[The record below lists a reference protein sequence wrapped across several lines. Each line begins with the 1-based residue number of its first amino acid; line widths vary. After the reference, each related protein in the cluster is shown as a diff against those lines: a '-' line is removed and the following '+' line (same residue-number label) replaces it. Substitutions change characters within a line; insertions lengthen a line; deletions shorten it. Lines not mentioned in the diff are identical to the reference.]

1 MLDNPPLLA
10 IKKTWLRVPS
20 EALRKLD
27 GAQTGHIIDAMDGR
41 GALDA
46 AIKPIDPARAH
57 FVGLA
62 ITAET
67 GPSDN
72 LAILAAI
79 AVGRPGD
86 CLIAAADGFA
96 GTAVVGDN
104 VCWLARNAGFAGI
117 VIDGMARDLD
127 GMLGVGM
134 PTFARGITP
143 NSCVRSGPGRV
154 GFPVVAGGISIES
167 GDVIVGDRDG
177 VVVIPARMLDKVLS
191 RLDAIRTAEAAVQEK
206 IAGGLTCFD
215 NVAALL
221 ASDQVVYI
229 D

>member
-1 MLDNPPLLA
+1 MLENPPLLS
-10 IKKTWLRVPS
+10 IKKAWPRVS
-20 EALRKLD
+20 QETVRKLD
-27 GAQTGHIIDAMDGR
+27 GVQTGHIIDAMDGR

-46 AIKPIDPARAH
+46 AIKPIDPNRAH

-86 CLIAAADGFA
+86 CLIAAADGFT

-127 GMLGVGM
+127 GMLGIGM

-154 GFPVVAGGISIES
+154 GFPVVAGGIAVAP

-177 VVVIPARMLDKVLS
+177 VVVIPAIMLDQVLS
-191 RLDAIRTAEAAVQEK
+191 RLDAIRTAEAAVQAQ
-206 IAGGLTCFD
+206 IAGGLICLD
-215 NVAALL
+215 SVAALL
-221 ASDQVVYI
+221 SSDQVVYI

>member
-10 IKKTWLRVPS
+10 IKKSWTRPS
-20 EALRKLD
+20 ADKLKSLI
-27 GAQTGHIIDAMDGR
+27 GAQTGHIVDAMDGR
-41 GALDA
+41 GAMDA
-46 AIKPIDPARAH
+46 AIKPIDANRAH

-72 LAILAAI
+72 LAIMAAI

-104 VCWLARNAGFAGI
+104 VCWLARNAGFTGI
-117 VIDGMARDLD
+117 VIDGMARDLE
-127 GMLGVGM
+127 GMLGIGM
-134 PTFARGITP
+134 PTFSRGITP

-154 GFPVVAGGISIES
+154 GFPVVAGGIAISP

-177 VVVIPARMLDKVLS
+177 VVVIPADSLDRVLGRLEAIRAAETQVQAKIGTGLT
-191 RLDAIRTAEAAVQEK
+191 RLD
-206 IAGGLTCFD
+206 
-215 NVAALL
+215 NMAALL
-221 ASDQVVYI
+221 SSDQVIYV